1 VKKTIG
7 KENQAMDEPIE
18 RSSDAIPNRPNR
30 VDWGT
35 IAIRAWM
42 VVLLVVGVIVLIK
55 MFRRGGAGIAL
66 AVAAPTVAAAS
77 IRRRSADGP
86 TTRPAIDEEF
96 LKTWLARVAVNEP
109 LLTPAELCAVLNS
122 LFRNDGRAE
131 PFDSPMQM
139 ARELKKL
146 GLQSSVR
153 SVPGRSERRW
163 YDLTGYGTHEASA

>member
-1 VKKTIG
+1 
-7 KENQAMDEPIE
+7 MDEPVE
-18 RSSDAIPNRPNR
+18 RSSDAMPNRPNG
-30 VDWGT
+30 VNWGT

-42 VVLLVVGVIVLIK
+42 VVLLVVGVIVVIK
-55 MFRRGGAGIAL
+55 MFRRGGAAVAL
-66 AVAAPTVAAAS
+66 AAVAPVAVAS

-86 TTRPAIDEEF
+86 TTRPAIDQEF
-96 LKTWLARVAVNEP
+96 LKTWLAQVAVSEP

-163 YDLTGYGTHEASA
+163 YDLTGYGAHETSA